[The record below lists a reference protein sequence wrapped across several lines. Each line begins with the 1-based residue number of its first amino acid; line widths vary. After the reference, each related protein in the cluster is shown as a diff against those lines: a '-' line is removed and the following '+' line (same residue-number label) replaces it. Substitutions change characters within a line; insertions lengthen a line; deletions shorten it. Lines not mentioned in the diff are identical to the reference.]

1 MIVYYD
7 KLPRQWVGSFGCY
20 YMARAVESTG
30 KLEVFKI
37 VMSQGSLPRFIRAA
51 EQALKEACT
60 EIVFHRDTGQ
70 PWTKAY
76 KGETYAN

>member
-1 MIVYYD
+1 
-7 KLPRQWVGSFGCY
+7 
-20 YMARAVESTG
+20 MARAVESTG
-30 KLEVFKI
+30 KLEVFKV
-37 VMSQGSLPRFIRAA
+37 VMSQGSLPKFIRAA

>member
-7 KLPRQWVGSFGCY
+7 KLPSEYFGTLGCY
-20 YMARAVESTG
+20 YMVRAVEHTE
-30 KLEVFKI
+30 KLEVRKF
-37 VMSQGSLPRFIRAA
+37 VVSQDILPKFIRAA

-60 EIVFHRDTGQ
+60 EVVFHRDSGQ

-76 KGETYAN
+76 KGETYAS

>member
-1 MIVYYD
+1 VIVYYD

-30 KLEVFKI
+30 KLEVFKV
-37 VMSQGSLPRFIRAA
+37 VMSQGSLPKFIRAA

>member
-30 KLEVFKI
+30 KLEVFKF
-37 VMSQGSLPRFIRAA
+37 VVSQGSLPKFIRAA

>member
-1 MIVYYD
+1 MIVYFD
-7 KLPRQWVGSFGCY
+7 KLPRQHMGTFGCY
-20 YMARAVESTG
+20 YLARAVENTG
-30 KLEVFKI
+30 KLEVTKF
-37 VMSQGSLPRFIRAA
+37 VVSQEILPKFIRAA

-70 PWTKAY
+70 PWTKEY